1 LRTGPGQDMTAN
13 RGSSGTEKQLE
24 SNGEIKLEGTALYSR
39 GRWRSGLEAMT
50 GETCSG
56 KFWN

>member
-1 LRTGPGQDMTAN
+1 MTAN